1 MEYECILLAA
11 GEGQRAALGYNKVLY
26 KINGKKE
33 LVLYSLE
40 YFMKDKNCKKIVLVI
55 NKNDRLYFK
64 NMIRDDKVSFAIG
77 GSTRGDSV
85 EAGLKLIDSEYV
97 IVHDGA
103 RPLVYVEDIRN
114 LCNAA
119 EETGG
124 ATLATK
130 VYNTTCRIKDGYV
143 DEYFSRH
150 TLASVITPQCYNTA
164 FLMKAYEEANKEG
177 ISFTDDSSLFNK
189 YSNQVKIVWTQNV
202 SIKATTIYDIRM
214 LEGILG

>member
-64 NMIRDDKVSFAIG
+64 NMIRDEKVSFAIG

-130 VYNTTCRIKDGYV
+130 V
-143 DEYFSRH
+143 
-150 TLASVITPQCYNTA
+150 
-164 FLMKAYEEANKEG
+164 
-177 ISFTDDSSLFNK
+177 
-189 YSNQVKIVWTQNV
+189 
-202 SIKATTIYDIRM
+202 
-214 LEGILG
+214 